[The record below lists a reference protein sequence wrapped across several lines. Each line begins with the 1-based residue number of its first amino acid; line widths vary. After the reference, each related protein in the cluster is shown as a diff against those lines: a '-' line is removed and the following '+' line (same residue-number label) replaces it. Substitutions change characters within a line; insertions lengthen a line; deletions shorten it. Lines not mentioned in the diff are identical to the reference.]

1 MIYLDDMILVQDQ
14 ECTGGSKILEG
25 FRPPFDAFVV
35 SRLREAGLEFR
46 LRRTPAEFAFG
57 GADTDCLPRLA
68 AESSGS
74 CTRAALEGG
83 KVFLKPTY
91 GTVSRFGIIPMACSG
106 EQVGV
111 MADTAAEAREILTV
125 IAGHD
130 DNDGTSY
137 PAARYDYAYEGSL
150 KLGSEGLPDPE
161 LSRAAWEILFSAEAC
176 NNLSRY
182 DGVKFGYR
190 TKEYRSIDELYVGTR
205 TEGFGFPI
213 KQVILYGS
221 DILSKGRYESSYV
234 KALQLRRVLL
244 EQLKGLL
251 RTWDVLECRDAVL
264 PLITGLPSIT
274 VQGRQFIA
282 DSFCEGKLFSLAE
295 KLEKGEAV

>member
-1 MIYLDDMILVQDQ
+1 MIYLDDMILVKDQ

-35 SRLREAGLEFR
+35 TRLREAGLEFQ
-46 LRRTPAEFAFG
+46 LRRTPAEFSHG
-57 GADTDCLPRLA
+57 RVDVDCLPRLV
-68 AESSGS
+68 AESCGS
-74 CTRAALEGG
+74 YGLAAQRSG
-83 KVFLKPTY
+83 KVFIKPTY

-111 MADTAAEAREILTV
+111 LAETAAEARELLTV

-130 DNDGTSY
+130 DKDGTSY
-137 PAARYDYAYEGSL
+137 PAPRYDYSWEGSL
-150 KLGSEGLPDPE
+150 KLGSEGLPDPA
-161 LSRAAWEILFSAEAC
+161 LSQVAWDVLYCAEAC

-190 TKEYRSIDELYVGTR
+190 TKNYKNIDELYVGTR
-205 TEGFGFPI
+205 TEGFTFPT

-221 DILSKGRYESSYV
+221 DILSKGRYESCYV

-244 EQLKGLL
+244 EQMKELLK
-251 RTWDVLECRDAVL
+251 TWDVLECQDVYL
-264 PLITGLPSIT
+264 PLITGLPALT
-274 VQGRQFIA
+274 VGGRQFIA
-282 DSFCEGKLFSLAE
+282 DSFCEGKLFRLAE